1 MSVRAGDV
9 LRQSNEGE
17 QMFKMFRL
25 IPETDDLLENAWRT
39 RNWPTFIR
47 TWLVSSVAMVVVT
60 FVMTFIMLYVPF
72 LVYNVVVSIVAALFG
87 GGAHL
92 VGPSLGE
99 VFSTLAAL
107 SAVMVGLVTLIFTV
121 PVMLLKQLSGQFK

>member
-1 MSVRAGDV
+1 MNDTERK
-9 LRQSNEGE
+9 E
-17 QMFKMFRL
+17 QIL
-25 IPETDDLLENAWRT
+25 TVDDRGLSLGQCTALSAT
-39 RNWPTFIR
+39 GPGQIAPTFIR